1 MLISEASR
9 DHEKA
14 PSFEKKENSTGVY
27 VVGEREKTAMSS
39 SSLRF
44 SLCLGALSLSLSE
57 RVRENR
63 NYNVSCS
70 MRGKERDERHA
81 LDL

>member
-27 VVGEREKTAMSS
+27 VGEREKTAMSS

-63 NYNVSCS
+63 NENVSCS

>member
-44 SLCLGALSLSLSE
+44 SLCLGATLSFSLRARERKQKLE
-57 RVRENR
+57 RV
-63 NYNVSCS
+63 VLDA
-70 MRGKERDERHA
+70 GERKR
-81 LDL
+81 